1 MWSGNRKCSDNL
13 WWDLESD
20 GKLTISGNGEM
31 TEHPWA
37 SHLGYSGV
45 TTYIQTVEVKDG
57 VKSIDSSTFNMGFYL
72 KSVSLPD
79 SVTKIGDCAFM
90 D

>member
-1 MWSGNRKCSDNL
+1 
-13 WWDLESD
+13 
-20 GKLTISGNGEM
+20 M